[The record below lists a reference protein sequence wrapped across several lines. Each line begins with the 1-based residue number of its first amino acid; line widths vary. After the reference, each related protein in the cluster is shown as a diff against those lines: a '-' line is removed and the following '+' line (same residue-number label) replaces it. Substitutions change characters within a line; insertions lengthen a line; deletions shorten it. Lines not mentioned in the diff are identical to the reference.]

1 MVGPARISI
10 PIPEAE
16 IEIVAI
22 RAGGPGG
29 QNVNK
34 VSNAVHLRFD
44 VRASSLSET
53 VKQRLLALGDHRMTR
68 TGIVVIK
75 AQRHRSLELNRAE
88 AIGRLEALVAAAAH
102 VPKKRKPTRP
112 SRGAKKRRLEGKTRR
127 SQLKSARAKVRV

>member
-1 MVGPARISI
+1 MVGPARVSI
-10 PIPEAE
+10 PEGE

-53 VKQRLLALGDHRMTR
+53 VKQRLLARGDHRMTR

-88 AIGRLEALVAAAAH
+88 AIERLEALVATAAH

-112 SRGAKKRRLEGKTRR
+112 SRAAKKRRLEGKTRR
-127 SQLKSARAKVRV
+127 GQLKATRAKVMD

>member
-1 MVGPARISI
+1 MVGPARVSI
-10 PIPEAE
+10 PEGE

-44 VRASSLSET
+44 VRASSLSDT
-53 VKQRLLALGDHRMTR
+53 VKQRLLARGDHRMTR

-88 AIGRLEALVAAAAH
+88 AIERLEALVATAAH

-112 SRGAKKRRLEGKTRR
+112 SRAAKKRRLEGKTRR
-127 SQLKSARAKVRV
+127 GQLKATRAKVMD